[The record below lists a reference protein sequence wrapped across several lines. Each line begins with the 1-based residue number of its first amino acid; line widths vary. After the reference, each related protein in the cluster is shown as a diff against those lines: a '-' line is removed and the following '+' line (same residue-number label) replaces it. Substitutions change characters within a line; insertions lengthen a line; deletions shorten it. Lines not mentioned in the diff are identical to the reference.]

1 MKKSSE
7 AKKLRVAQVAPLWY
21 KVPPNGYGGTEL
33 IVSQLTEEM
42 VRRGHKVTLFA
53 SGYSKTKA
61 KLVSVSKRN
70 LFESSVPWMHDSY
83 NIVNLIEAFSRAR
96 DFDIIHTHIDLYDQ
110 LFRARCATPS
120 IATLHNP
127 FWPMPDDPK
136 KNKRWTAY
144 HSRVLLYNRFPRLPY
159 AGISDSYRRQCPADI
174 NFVKTIHHGIDD
186 RRLKF
191 NRRGGEHFVWFG
203 RISQAKGLDI
213 AIKIAREMKIDLL
226 IAGKIVNPE
235 AKIFFEKKVRPY
247 LGKKIKF
254 AGELKSEKDKSE
266 FLGEAKAFLY
276 PLQWEEPF
284 GLAMIE
290 AMACGTPVIAF
301 RRGSVPEIV
310 EHGKTGFVVDDKTQF
325 KKAIGKIDQIRRGE
339 CRAPGGKKFI
349 NNRMVGD

>member
-1 MKKSSE
+1 M
-7 AKKLRVAQVAPLWY
+7 
-21 KVPPNGYGGTEL
+21 
-33 IVSQLTEEM
+33 
-42 VRRGHKVTLFA
+42 
-53 SGYSKTKA
+53 
-61 KLVSVSKRN
+61 
-70 LFESSVPWMHDSY
+70 
-83 NIVNLIEAFSRAR
+83 
-96 DFDIIHTHIDLYDQ
+96 
-110 LFRARCATPS
+110 
-120 IATLHNP
+120 
-127 FWPMPDDPK
+127 
-136 KNKRWTAY
+136 
-144 HSRVLLYNRFPRLPY
+144 
-159 AGISDSYRRQCPADI
+159 
-174 NFVKTIHHGIDD
+174 
-186 RRLKF
+186 
-191 NRRGGEHFVWFG
+191 WFG

-310 EHGKTGFVVDDKTQF
+310 EHGKTGFVVDTKE
-325 KKAIGKIDQIRRGE
+325 KMIEAIKMIGSIDRAK
-339 CRAPGGKKFI
+339 CRESVEKKFSLEI
-349 NNRMVGD
+349 MIDRYEKIYEKIIGS

>member
-1 MKKSSE
+1 M
-7 AKKLRVAQVAPLWY
+7 
-21 KVPPNGYGGTEL
+21 
-33 IVSQLTEEM
+33 
-42 VRRGHKVTLFA
+42 
-53 SGYSKTKA
+53 
-61 KLVSVSKRN
+61 
-70 LFESSVPWMHDSY
+70 
-83 NIVNLIEAFSRAR
+83 
-96 DFDIIHTHIDLYDQ
+96 
-110 LFRARCATPS
+110 
-120 IATLHNP
+120 
-127 FWPMPDDPK
+127 
-136 KNKRWTAY
+136 
-144 HSRVLLYNRFPRLPY
+144 
-159 AGISDSYRRQCPADI
+159 
-174 NFVKTIHHGIDD
+174 
-186 RRLKF
+186 
-191 NRRGGEHFVWFG
+191 WFG

-325 KKAIGKIDQIRRGE
+325 KKAIGKIDQIRRE
-339 CRAPGGKKFI
+339 DCRARVEKNFTI
-349 NNRMVGD
+349 SRMVDDYESLYYSLIKNR

>member
-1 MKKSSE
+1 
-7 AKKLRVAQVAPLWY
+7 
-21 KVPPNGYGGTEL
+21 
-33 IVSQLTEEM
+33 
-42 VRRGHKVTLFA
+42 
-53 SGYSKTKA
+53 
-61 KLVSVSKRN
+61 
-70 LFESSVPWMHDSY
+70 
-83 NIVNLIEAFSRAR
+83 
-96 DFDIIHTHIDLYDQ
+96 
-110 LFRARCATPS
+110 
-120 IATLHNP
+120 
-127 FWPMPDDPK
+127 
-136 KNKRWTAY
+136 
-144 HSRVLLYNRFPRLPY
+144 
-159 AGISDSYRRQCPADI
+159 
-174 NFVKTIHHGIDD
+174 
-186 RRLKF
+186 
-191 NRRGGEHFVWFG
+191 VWFG

-310 EHGKTGFVVDDKTQF
+310 EHGKTGFVVSDSVEALAD
-325 KKAIGKIDQIRRGE
+325 AVGKIDRIDRKATRQWVENNFSNEHMTDGYE
-339 CRAPGGKKFI
+339 KLYFELCRKTQSK
-349 NNRMVGD
+349 